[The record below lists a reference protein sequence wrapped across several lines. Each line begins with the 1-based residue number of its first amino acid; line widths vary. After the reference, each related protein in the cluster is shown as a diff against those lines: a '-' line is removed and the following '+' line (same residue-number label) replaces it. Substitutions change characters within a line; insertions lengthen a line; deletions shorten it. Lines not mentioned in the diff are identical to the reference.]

1 MTARNQAD
9 ALLPWKQ
16 VAAAAFA
23 VGAVAASCPGVASA
37 TPDDSATA
45 ATTSDSSAA
54 APSEQTDTA
63 NETESGN
70 AAADADEAEDKPS
83 EDVPEDAPEGDEDV
97 AEAEEVEPV
106 EDADE
111 ADLTEDSPT
120 ADDEQEAEPPSVVE
134 ETPQATRSHHD
145 SRAAEVDTPEPE
157 SVEASTET
165 ETETDPVDQPAD
177 QAPEAESAPPA
188 ATAVTSVATVS
199 TEIPAAAR
207 PVNTATIV
215 TDVLTW
221 IGLGHVADDFPVP
234 ALPVPRI
241 LEMLWVAV
249 RQAQYSW
256 NNQRPTATPTLLA
269 QGEDGVIRGAL
280 NAVDYDDAQLTY
292 TVATPARF
300 GAVVVNADGTFTY
313 TPRPGIAVTTDTFTV
328 TIDDGPRVHGLAEL
342 LGWTGPTTAAI
353 TVNVVSPAVDD
364 ATVTRPGAVTVQM
377 GTDGRISLID
387 GTFTEARVLSSADAA
402 ALLNTFAPV
411 LGAQSGFAATDFI
424 TVQRVTAAGVT
435 EEFYRLRQNID
446 GIAVIGS
453 DVVLVTDGLGT
464 VTGLF
469 NYHDSRLSEVNTTP
483 DVSDGSAAAALAA
496 AQLATSMGVRPGPT
510 AVAKVLEST
519 TTTTEL
525 VILALGDDEAPS
537 LAWRVELR
545 TGDTDEP
552 AVGAT
557 YYIRANGDKAGE
569 VITGTSNVQALAA
582 TVLARDLRGAERQ
595 LNVETAKWWFFF
607 DSHALVDST
616 RNITTYATAY
626 SFFGLGSPNIP
637 GNVVVRSLLFGWN
650 AAGVSAHA
658 NMALVYD
665 YYLTVLGRDSFDGDG
680 AQVVSSVNYNP
691 RTSFWELLG
700 GYANAFWDPG
710 AQQFAFGNAAGFEGA
725 LDVVAHEFSHGVVSY
740 IVSDGGSVL
749 DYGESGALN
758 EAYADI
764 LGNLIEGDTGSG
776 RWLIGEDIGTG
787 ALRSM
792 ANPTGVGT
800 GYKAHYALRYTGTED
815 DGGEHWNSTIFS
827 HAAYL
832 MMTDSDT
839 KTVSSDTWAKV
850 FYNSLYRLSPGAKFV
865 DGRAA
870 ILDSAAEF
878 GFTTAELKAVEDAFD
893 AVGIV
898 ASPRRTGSDALVLL

>member
-1 MTARNQAD
+1 MTAPKQAE

-16 VAAAAFA
+16 LAAAAFA
-23 VGAVAASCPGVASA
+23 VGAVAASYPGVAMA
-37 TPDDSATA
+37 TPDDGA
-45 ATTSDSSAA
+45 AAADTSESSAGT
-54 APSEQTDTA
+54 PSEQT
-63 NETESGN
+63 ETTTE
-70 AAADADEAEDKPS
+70 ADAPDHADITQEDVEETAEDEP
-83 EDVPEDAPEGDEDV
+83 EDVEEPEQ
-97 AEAEEVEPV
+97 
-106 EDADE
+106 
-111 ADLTEDSPT
+111 
-120 ADDEQEAEPPSVVE
+120 ADDEPDPETGASTVDAEQETPAEPDPVTEEAQAPARSHRDSTTAE
-134 ETPQATRSHHD
+134 ADTPDDTPTETPPP
-145 SRAAEVDTPEPE
+145 AESSPEPTE
-157 SVEASTET
+157 QASGAH
-165 ETETDPVDQPAD
+165 TETDVF
-177 QAPEAESAPPA
+177 APTE
-188 ATAVTSVATVS
+188 VVSVATVAPLQAPVV
-199 TEIPAAAR
+199 TR

-215 TDVLTW
+215 ADVLTW
-221 IGLGHVADDFPVP
+221 IGLGDVADDLPVP

-249 RQAQYSW
+249 RQTQYSW

-269 QGEDGVIRGAL
+269 QGDDGVIRGAL
-280 NAVDYDDAQLTY
+280 NATDYDDAQLTY
-292 TVATPARF
+292 AIATPARF
-300 GAVVVNADGTFTY
+300 GTVVVNADGTFTY
-313 TPRPGIAVTTDTFTV
+313 TPRPGIAVTTDTFTITV
-328 TIDDGPRVHGLAEL
+328 DDGPRLHGLAEL
-342 LGWTGPTTAAI
+342 LGWTGPTTAAV

-364 ATVTRPGAVTVQM
+364 ATVTRPGAVTIQM
-377 GTDGRISLID
+377 GTDGRISVID
-387 GTFTEARVLSSADAA
+387 GTFTEARVYTSADAA
-402 ALLNTFAPV
+402 ALLNAFAPV
-411 LGAQSGFAATDFI
+411 LGAQSGFAADDFI
-424 TVQRVTAAGVT
+424 TVQRVAAAGIT

-453 DVVLVTDGLGT
+453 DVVLVTDGQGT

-469 NYHDSRLSEVNTTP
+469 NYHDSRLSDVDTTP
-483 DVSDGSAAAALAA
+483 DISDGSAAAALAA

-510 AVAKVLEST
+510 AVAKVLQST
-519 TTTTEL
+519 TSKTEL
-525 VILALGDDEAPS
+525 VILALGEDAAPS

-545 TGDTDEP
+545 TAGTDEP

-557 YYIRANGDKAGE
+557 YYVRANGDNAGE

-582 TVLARDLRGAERQ
+582 TALARDLRGVERPI
-595 LNVETAKWWFFF
+595 NVETAKWWFFF

-626 SFFGLGSPNIP
+626 SFFGLGSPSIP

-665 YYLTVLGRDSFDGDG
+665 YYLTVLGRDSFDGEG
-680 AQVVSSVNYNP
+680 AAVVSSVGYNP
-691 RTSFWELLG
+691 RTSLWEALG
-700 GYANAFWDPG
+700 GYANAFWDAG
-710 AQQFAFGNAAGFEGA
+710 AQQFAFGNGTGFEGA

-776 RWLIGEDIGTG
+776 RWLIGEDSGTG

-792 ANPTGVGT
+792 ANPTAVGT
-800 GYKAHYALRYTGTED
+800 GYKAHYALRYTGTDD

-839 KTVSSDTWAKV
+839 ATVSSDTWAKV
-850 FYNSLYRLSPGAKFV
+850 FYNSLYRLGPGAKFV

-870 ILDSAAEF
+870 IVDTAAEF
-878 GFTTAELKAVEDAFD
+878 GFTTAQLKAVEDAFD

-898 ASPRRTGSDALVLL
+898 GSARRAGSDALVLL